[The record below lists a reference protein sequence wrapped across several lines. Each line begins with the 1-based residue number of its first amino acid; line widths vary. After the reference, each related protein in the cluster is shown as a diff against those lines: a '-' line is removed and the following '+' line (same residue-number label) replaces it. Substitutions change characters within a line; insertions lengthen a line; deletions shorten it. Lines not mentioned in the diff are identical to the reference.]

1 MLCILKRTKTNVLF
15 VNLYIFTILCCP
27 NLCAPIHM
35 IFKTLHGGLSTR
47 ERVRLLFTH
56 YRTKMK
62 MGDTKDCSMQG
73 TVDESETITELPTE
87 LTSIQTQRTSKINN
101 EQFI

>member
-1 MLCILKRTKTNVLF
+1 
-15 VNLYIFTILCCP
+15 
-27 NLCAPIHM
+27 
-35 IFKTLHGGLSTR
+35 
-47 ERVRLLFTH
+47 
-56 YRTKMK
+56 MK
-62 MGDTKDCSMQG
+62 VGDTKDCSMPG